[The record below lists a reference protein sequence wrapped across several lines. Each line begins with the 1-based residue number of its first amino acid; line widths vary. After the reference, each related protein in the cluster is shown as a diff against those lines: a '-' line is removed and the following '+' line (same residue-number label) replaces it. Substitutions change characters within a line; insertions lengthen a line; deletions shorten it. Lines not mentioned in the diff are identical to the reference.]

1 MISKKIIPG
10 EKIYQQCNSIK
21 SLSKRKAISNHWSL
35 GSSLGELISVNR
47 NITDRIFTWQ
57 KSEQGFFLYLNL
69 FSLIDVW
76 GFQILIFDK
85 FRLNSQ
91 NFVKFSLYLIRSL
104 FKNHN
109 FLKLVSSMLLH
120 FTKGKHFQNYGKGF
134 LFHLKISF
142 HIQDIQFFVLFSLL
156 LYSFQI
162 QRVRW
167 ILNNYDTMNWLA

>member
-1 MISKKIIPG
+1 MKPWF
-10 EKIYQQCNSIK
+10 QPW
-21 SLSKRKAISNHWSL
+21 R
-35 GSSLGELISVNR
+35 VNICDR

-76 GFQILIFDK
+76 GFQILIFVK

-104 FKNHN
+104 FKNHY

-162 QRVRW
+162 QRIRW